1 MKIFSKI
8 LKSFYVFLKDFL
20 FFLKKGLWYLIIFC
34 VSLICYVCF
43 RTVFYVFKWKIF
55 PKDMGLRM
63 QVRFEKFFSKISRR
77 IGLENPGTISRV
89 QLIEMSLRNLKVKIH
104 RTIVTIGG
112 MAIGIGA
119 IVFLVSIGYGLQ
131 ELVISRVARLDEM
144 KQADVTAQVGT
155 KIKLNDETLAKIK
168 NVSEVED
175 VLPVISVVGK
185 VNYNNS
191 ITDMAVYGVTSSFL
205 DHSAIKPYQGETFQ
219 SDQMVVSTQDISTG
233 MVKIG
238 EASADNPEKDSLTTT
253 LAEGT
258 ATDASPAEVSADSGK
273 DTQEK
278 IASSADENSSKQDV
292 IKIQGDSNG
301 DFVNL
306 DLGSQGAEKKNDE
319 VRPVSEKALKKAVVN
334 SQMLKVLNLSENK
347 AVGKKVNVSFVAT
360 SGILDNGEK
369 IQSEEV
375 PYEIVGVVGYGDTPL
390 MYVPFI
396 DLRTLGIDTYS
407 QARVVVNDQDSLAS
421 AREKIEGMGFDTTSV
436 ADTVEQVNSLF
447 AMIRKGLALTG
458 AVALA
463 VASLGMFNTLTISLL
478 ERTRE
483 VGLMKAMGMKSDE
496 VRDLFLTES
505 MVIGFTGGI
514 MGLLL
519 GYLGGKLLSI
529 LLSFFSFAQGQ
540 GYLNISMVPLTM
552 IAYVMILSLVVGIM
566 TGIYPAKRAKKISAL
581 NALRYE

>member
-8 LKSFYVFLKDFL
+8 IKYPYVLLKNFL

-43 RTVFYVFKWKIF
+43 RTAFYVLKWKIF

-63 QVRFEKFFSKISRR
+63 QARFEKVFSKISRR

-89 QLIEMSLRNLKVKIH
+89 QLIEMSLRNLKMKTH
-104 RTIVTIGG
+104 RTIITIGG

-131 ELVISRVARLDEM
+131 ALVISRVARLDEM
-144 KQADVTAQVGT
+144 KQTDVTAQVGT

-168 NVSEVED
+168 NISEVKD

-191 ITDMAVYGVTSSFL
+191 VTDMAVYGVTSSFL
-205 DHSAIKPYQGETFQ
+205 NHSAIKPFQGKIFQ
-219 SDQMVVSTQDISTG
+219 SDQVVVSAQDISTG
-233 MVKIG
+233 VVKTVK
-238 EASADNPEKDSLTTT
+238 ASTNNSEKDFSATALTKKTAKNTSLVK
-253 LAEGT
+253 
-258 ATDASPAEVSADSGK
+258 VSADSKK
-273 DTQEK
+273 DTQGK
-278 IASSADENSSKQDV
+278 IVSSIDKKSSEQDT

-301 DFVNL
+301 KFVNL
-306 DLGSQGAEKKNDE
+306 DLGSQNTRKNINKIH
-319 VRPVSEKALKKAVVN
+319 PLSEKALKKAVVN
-334 SQMLKVLNLSENK
+334 SQMLKVLNLSENE
-347 AVGKKVNVSFVAT
+347 AVGKKINVSFVAT

-369 IQSEEV
+369 IQSEEA
-375 PYEIVGVVGYGDTPL
+375 PYEIVGVVDYGNTPL

-396 DLRTLGIDTYS
+396 DLRTLGINTYS
-407 QARVVVNDQDSLAS
+407 QARVVVNNQNSLAS
-421 AREKIEGMGFDTTSV
+421 ARKKIEAMGFNTTSV

-483 VGLMKAMGMKSDE
+483 VGLMKAMGMKSNE
-496 VRDLFLTES
+496 VQDLFLTES
-505 MVIGFTGGI
+505 MVIGFAGGVL
-514 MGLLL
+514 GLLL

-540 GYLNISMVPLTM
+540 GYLDISTIPLSM
-552 IAYVMILSLVVGIM
+552 IVYVMILSLAVGIM
-566 TGIYPAKRAKKISAL
+566 TGLYPAKRAKKISAL